1 MEVMTF
7 LTRSTFEPTSTY
19 VLTLVLHK
27 INVIVC
33 LWHNVSAFIMSF
45 LPSLLAKA
53 MDPDQLNKDL
63 ANRLMCP
70 VRALIYYLKLN
81 HNVKNKTSSG
91 VWAYG

>member
-33 LWHNVSAFIMSF
+33 AFGADVRIWHNVSAFIMSF
-45 LPSLLAKA
+45 FTKSPGQS
-53 MDPDQLNKDL
+53 NGSG
-63 ANRLMCP
+63 P
-70 VRALIYYLKLN
+70 VEQRSDKQI
-81 HNVKNKTSSG
+81 G
-91 VWAYG
+91 VPRQSINILSQTQT